1 MGKKGKRSKKSSKK
15 GGSKAAVNKTAPAAA
30 APAISAA
37 DEAAPYALFN
47 EMVRQAKA
55 NPAPTVKSDSGL
67 PPGLEAILPSLTPP
81 QQILCKLLCSP
92 ILNQRHLF
100 DQWTTSMDTNQEK
113 FQFVSQLESMDK
125 AYPNGLTGYIKNAK
139 ILLEKSKMGVNPLD
153 GWKPSVPTGE
163 AFEIGTNEFDAVE
176 SIGMEELGRVGFVL
190 VAGGLGE
197 RLGYGDIKIGLPTEM
212 TTETKYIQMYIE
224 YILALQNKYANIK
237 LPLCIM
243 TSNDTIA
250 GTKKILT
257 ENKYFGMDE
266 SQVTIVQQGEG
277 VPALL
282 DNDAKIALDP
292 KSQYKIMAKPHGH
305 GDIHSLLYSHKV
317 AQNWVEQG
325 IDWCVFFQDTNG
337 LAFHTLPLALGVS
350 KKMDLVMNSLTVPR
364 KAKQAVGG
372 IAKLINVES
381 GEQRTINVEYNQLD
395 PLLRATGYPD
405 GDANDKKTG
414 FSPFPGNIN
423 QLVFQLKPYAETLE
437 RTKGVM
443 PEFVNPKY
451 KDAEKTIF
459 KKPTRLECMMQ
470 EFPTVLEGDMAKRV
484 GFTSIA
490 NELCFSP
497 VKNATD
503 DGIGLQAKGTHPG
516 VAASGE
522 ADQYAASRIIL
533 RSIGCQVEDAKP
545 ETYRGISVVPGP
557 AVVFKPDFCACPGD
571 YKVKFPNPSKIKIS
585 ARSTLVVQGA
595 GVTIE
600 SLDLDGALIIEC
612 EEGATGVIKD
622 LKVQNE
628 GFARIPVDASDSNEI
643 IAMRGYRVEALATKN
658 IVVKKG
664 GDLCF
669 EDFGTPSKSDA
680 TSNTRAIAD
689 PKQHDLSKP
698 DSAEKADGKQEC
710 GCVIL

>member
-15 GGSKAAVNKTAPAAA
+15 VTTKNATANTAA
-30 APAISAA
+30 APATIVNEVVKQAATNNGSA
-37 DEAAPYALFN
+37 P
-47 EMVRQAKA
+47 KA
-55 NPAPTVKSDSGL
+55 DSGL
-67 PPGLEAILPSLTPP
+67 PPGLEASLSSFTPQ

-92 ILNQRHLF
+92 LLNQRHLF
-100 DQWTTSMDTNQEK
+100 EHWPITSTNKTDKEK
-113 FQFVSQLESMDK
+113 NQLVSQLESMDK
-125 AYPNGLTGYIKNAK
+125 AYPNGLVGYIKNAK
-139 ILLEKSKMGVNPLD
+139 DLLEKSKKGVNPLD

-163 AFEIGTNEFDAVE
+163 AFEIGTKEFDDVE
-176 SIGMEELGRVGFVL
+176 SIGREELGRVGFVL

-224 YILALQNKYANIK
+224 YILALQNKYANTK

-266 SQVTIVQQGEG
+266 SQITIVQQGEG

-305 GDIHSLLYSHKV
+305 GDIHSLLYTHKV
-317 AQNWVEQG
+317 AQNWADQG

-350 KKMDLVMNSLTVPR
+350 KKMDLVMNSLAVPR
-364 KAKQAVGG
+364 KAKQAIGG
-372 IAKLINVES
+372 IAKLTNENS
-381 GEQRTINVEYNQLD
+381 GEERTINVEYNQLD

-405 GDANDKKTG
+405 GDVNDEKTG
-414 FSPFPGNIN
+414 YSPFPGNIN
-423 QLVFQLKPYAETLE
+423 QLVFQLKPYAATLE

-503 DGIGLQAKGTHPG
+503 DGVALQAKGTHPG

-533 RSIGCQVEDAKP
+533 RSIGCQVEEAEP

-571 YKVKFPNPSKIKIS
+571 YKVRFPNPSKIKIS

-612 EEGATGVIKD
+612 EEGATGVIKG

-628 GFARIPVDASDSNEI
+628 GFVRIPVEASDSNEI
-643 IAMRGYRVEALATKN
+643 IAMRGYRVEARETKN
-658 IVVKKG
+658 IMVKKG
-664 GDLCF
+664 EKLSF
-669 EDFGTPSKSDA
+669 ENLESPAKSENKSKSRSA
-680 TSNTRAIAD
+680 VE
-689 PKQHDLSKP
+689 PEHLDLTEPGS
-698 DSAEKADGKQEC
+698 SEKADGKQEC